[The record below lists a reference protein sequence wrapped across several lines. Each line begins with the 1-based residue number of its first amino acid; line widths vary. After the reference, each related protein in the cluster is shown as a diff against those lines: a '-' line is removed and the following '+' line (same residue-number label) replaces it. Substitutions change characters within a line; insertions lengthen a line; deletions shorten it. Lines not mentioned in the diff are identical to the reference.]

1 MKTNEW
7 STARYSSEKPNFP
20 ICRQLIFVFALIALL
35 PGCAAI
41 HEQHYFRSIDQNGKP
56 VNYFRLTV
64 TGNAQSA
71 NTRYLSG
78 YLDEKAVNTYF
89 GTYGSGAE
97 GNNEGTGFRVIDATK
112 ASTAFG
118 GSKPSKTEKQRLE
131 SVFGAN
137 TDGDKTLIMVL
148 SSNPKGVFDQI
159 GSLVDSQVFAE
170 SLAIAQN
177 KDKLAELVQIKAK
190 SKNSAIKS
198 TALKAELKS
207 LVDELQIA
215 STIQIY
221 QEISL
226 KIVSA
231 LASFLQDP
239 VQIKTV
245 EEARLAIAV
254 IESQWRGNP

>member
-1 MKTNEW
+1 MENPMKTN
-7 STARYSSEKPNFP
+7 SLNFA
-20 ICRQLIFVFALIALL
+20 ICRQLIFAFTMTALL

-71 NTRYLSG
+71 NARYLSG
-78 YLDEKAVNTYF
+78 YLDEKAVSTYF
-89 GTYGSGAE
+89 GTYGSGTE
-97 GNNEGTGFRVIDATK
+97 GNKEATGFREIDTK
-112 ASTAFG
+112 KAGTAFG
-118 GSKPSKTEKQRLE
+118 GYKPSQIEKQRLE
-131 SVFGAN
+131 SVFGKN

-177 KDKLAELVQIKAK
+177 KDKLAELVKINAK
-190 SKNSAIKS
+190 SKNSAIKA
-198 TALKAELKS
+198 TALKEELNSLGKELK
-207 LVDELQIA
+207 IA
-215 STIQIY
+215 STVETY

-245 EEARLAIAV
+245 DEARLAIAV
-254 IESQWRGNP
+254 IEAQWKANP